1 MESQQQRAGL
11 FDVLKRVLK
20 AQGVHYRELA
30 EMMDLSEPTVKR
42 MFQEQDCKISRLI
55 EICDLIGLSLS
66 DLVEMDIERA
76 TEAAYLSDETEQA
89 LANDKGLTSFFM
101 LLVSQF
107 DVETIV
113 EQNNLSKIDAYQY
126 LRKLERLEL
135 VRLGKDD
142 QVHLRVARPIC
153 WRLGGPLHKTLVD
166 VNQRFI
172 QQAMSASPAD
182 GVFYSSSRLFSPQS
196 ITRLSQEVDELY
208 RRFQK
213 QATLDQLYYP
223 ACKLK
228 SYKLVSTL
236 MPFEINQYF
245 SVPPLSS

>member
-1 MESQQQRAGL
+1 MNGRRL
-11 FDVLKRVLK
+11 ITDK
-20 AQGVHYRELA
+20 QGVQQFSGEKGGYSFVIAHAVTLFSIIRGVY
-30 EMMDLSEPTVKR
+30 SV
-42 MFQEQDCKISRLI
+42 F
-55 EICDLIGLSLS
+55 
-66 DLVEMDIERA
+66 LV
-76 TEAAYLSDETEQA
+76 
-89 LANDKGLTSFFM
+89 
-101 LLVSQF
+101 V
-107 DVETIV
+107 
-113 EQNNLSKIDAYQY
+113 
-126 LRKLERLEL
+126 
-135 VRLGKDD
+135 
-142 QVHLRVARPIC
+142 
-153 WRLGGPLHKTLVD
+153 
-166 VNQRFI
+166 
-172 QQAMSASPAD
+172 AMSANPAD